1 MSIVSIR
8 QSKAEENAL
17 KGYLKTELIR
27 STIDANDQVSSVGA
41 VYVLAV
47 GDADFLIFEVV
58 EVGESGRRVWELA
71 TFGAHGVKE

>member
-1 MSIVSIR
+1 MCVVSIR
-8 QSKAEENAL
+8 RSKAEGNAL

-27 STIDANDQVSSVGA
+27 STIDANDQVSSVGV

-58 EVGESGRRVWELA
+58 EASESGRRVWEIA
-71 TFGAHGVKE
+71 TFGAHGVKR